1 MGIALSKK
9 YSVQP
14 EEAPTMIQAFND
26 EDNKIEDD
34 RLGTPPEN
42 IVTFFNDKVEVIKD
56 PETKGWKAARSQKN
70 KVLKSLRMFT
80 TSRGTK
86 EPIPPNLTKR
96 SSTTDAKLEMAKRIQ
111 QAKRKSLHVKR
122 KNSFK
127 NKSPKSK
134 INIKQKSN
142 RKNAW

>member
-70 KVLKSLRMFT
+70 KGKYELSNEFILY
-80 TSRGTK
+80 
-86 EPIPPNLTKR
+86 INLMNDFFF
-96 SSTTDAKLEMAKRIQ
+96 SEQ
-111 QAKRKSLHVKR
+111 Y
-122 KNSFK
+122 
-127 NKSPKSK
+127 
-134 INIKQKSN
+134 KQFLTQCFFI
-142 RKNAW
+142 